1 MKSKSALSKAF
12 ESFTMKINDLIMR
25 HRARGE
31 KMTLGHINQSIHM
44 GRHLLQSVSID
55 DPGVASIGLCSSS
68 CDESCGNYCDWRNGG
83 ACGCDGGCDWGRG
96 SCAEQIA
103 KFAKQKATMRCLIAS
118 TARHR
123 HIPP

>member
-25 HRARGE
+25 HRTLGE

-83 ACGCDGGCDWGRG
+83 AFSPAAQGT
-96 SCAEQIA
+96 SMSEQIA